1 MSLNELK
8 MYKIA
13 MWDHGT
19 TLMYVVVVVVEQLR
33 VARILF
39 SKQIPPNPC
48 IRMSMISFQ
57 SIIRVNKQKIQ

>member
-13 MWDHGT
+13 MCNHGT

-33 VARILF
+33 VARIYFQNKFL
-39 SKQIPPNPC
+39 QILELG
-48 IRMSMISFQ
+48 
-57 SIIRVNKQKIQ
+57 